1 MAGQKQL
8 AETEFMIGTMIFIC
22 IPYIHIRLVIKRV
35 NIGTKTPEF
44 ESWLCHCIN
53 V

>member
-1 MAGQKQL
+1 MVGQKQL
-8 AETEFMIGTMIFIC
+8 VETEFMIFIC
-22 IPYIHIRLVIKRV
+22 IPYIDIRLVIKSV
-35 NIGTKTPEF
+35 SIGVKMPEF